1 MLCYFL
7 FMPRRHVLSSPRF
20 TSFTGDKNNQE
31 NFAYLPTTLM
41 SVENGVPIFG
51 QWNYRI
57 LCNPIQGGL
66 NLHDIMPLDNLAS
79 RLAHE
84 STFDDYLLSRNARF
98 HVNPENQ
105 QDVYKWGKLDELMS
119 QIPGKDNHRANI
131 TDSVF
136 GLTKYHLEMNEPLN
150 TGFYNRW
157 YRVREEGAMGSKTPL
172 RGFSD
177 RNLFVADST
186 QTRVAPMSV
195 KVCKKRK
202 RRKGRVCETVS
213 KRVSYA
219 IPLEIVFLTPLHKW
233 NPFDVEYKGLHSSEA
248 GLTVR
253 ADGRNG
259 RHNLDKALNG
269 TNSKNYY
276 LTPVHFFSGG
286 EVDKDTADTTRSS
299 VGVLDRNGVVR
310 SLKASGIRILL
321 PEIRDVG
328 VMRTR
333 YPVMPVHA
341 EGSPIWKE
349 VEALRDVVMDM
360 HKYLRYFQAQPGL
373 TINDTAPPE
382 PELRH
387 VLLST
392 SSSNP
397 APVGLHAHTL
407 QLTEAQAAKLMRKP
421 KKRILVRTSE
431 ENGHSHLLAV
441 KFDKN
446 KQRFYYSLC
455 DSSPRCFDGHPTVL
469 ESRTNSF
476 LAP

>member
-1 MLCYFL
+1 M
-7 FMPRRHVLSSPRF
+7 SSLRF

-31 NFAYLPTTLM
+31 NYAYLPTTIM
-41 SVENGVPIFG
+41 GIDNGVPIFG

-66 NLHDIMPLDNLAS
+66 NLHDIVPLDNLAS

-84 STFDDYLLSRNARF
+84 TTFDEYLLSRNARF
-98 HVNPENQ
+98 HINPENQ
-105 QDVYKWGKLDELMS
+105 QDVFKWGKLDELMS
-119 QIPGKDNHRANI
+119 QIPGKDNYGASI
-131 TDSVF
+131 EDSVF
-136 GLTKYHLEMNEPLN
+136 GLTKYHLEKNEPLN

-157 YRVREEGAMGSKTPL
+157 YRVIEEGAMGSKTPL

-177 RNLFVADST
+177 RNLFVADTT

-195 KVCKKRK
+195 EVCKNR
-202 RRKGRVCETVS
+202 RRKKGRICETVS

-219 IPLEIVFLTPLHKW
+219 IPLEIVFLTPLHRW
-233 NPFDVEYKGLHSSEA
+233 NPFDVEYKGRHSSEA

-253 ADGRNG
+253 AKGRNG
-259 RHNLDKALNG
+259 RHNPDKALNG
-269 TNSKNYY
+269 TNSKDYY
-276 LTPVHFFSGG
+276 LTPVQFFSGR
-286 EVDKDTADTTRSS
+286 EVDTDSADTTRGS
-299 VGVLDRNGVVR
+299 VGVLDRSGTVR

-321 PEIRDVG
+321 PEIQGVG

-373 TINDTAPPE
+373 TFNETAPAE
-382 PELRH
+382 PEVRNVPLA
-387 VLLST
+387 T
-392 SSSNP
+392 SSSDP

-407 QLTEAQAAKLMRKP
+407 QLTERQAAMLKKRP
-421 KKRILVRTSE
+421 KKRVIVRTSE

-441 KFDKN
+441 KFNRDS
-446 KQRFYYSLC
+446 QRFYYSQC
-455 DSSPRCFDGHPTVL
+455 DSSPRCFDGHSTIL
-469 ESRTNSF
+469 ESRTDN
-476 LAP
+476 LVAP

>member
-1 MLCYFL
+1 M
-7 FMPRRHVLSSPRF
+7 
-20 TSFTGDKNNQE
+20 
-31 NFAYLPTTLM
+31 
-41 SVENGVPIFG
+41 
-51 QWNYRI
+51 
-57 LCNPIQGGL
+57 
-66 NLHDIMPLDNLAS
+66 
-79 RLAHE
+79 
-84 STFDDYLLSRNARF
+84 
-98 HVNPENQ
+98 NPENQ

-119 QIPGKDNHRANI
+119 QIPGKDNYRANI

-136 GLTKYHLEMNEPLN
+136 GLTKYHLERNEPLN

-195 KVCKKRK
+195 KVCKKRRGERAGCARLSPNACRTPSAGNRLPDASPQVEPF
-202 RRKGRVCETVS
+202 RRGVQ
-213 KRVSYA
+213 
-219 IPLEIVFLTPLHKW
+219 
-233 NPFDVEYKGLHSSEA
+233 GLHSSEA

-269 TNSKNYY
+269 TNSKDYY
-276 LTPVHFFSGG
+276 LTPVQFFSGG

-299 VGVLDRNGVVR
+299 VGVLDRNGAVR

-407 QLTEAQAAKLMRKP
+407 QLTEEQAARLMRKP

-441 KFDKN
+441 KFDKD
-446 KQRFYYSLC
+446 KQRFYYSQC
-455 DSSPRCFDGHPTVL
+455 DSSARCFDGHPTVL
-469 ESRTNSF
+469 VSRPNSF